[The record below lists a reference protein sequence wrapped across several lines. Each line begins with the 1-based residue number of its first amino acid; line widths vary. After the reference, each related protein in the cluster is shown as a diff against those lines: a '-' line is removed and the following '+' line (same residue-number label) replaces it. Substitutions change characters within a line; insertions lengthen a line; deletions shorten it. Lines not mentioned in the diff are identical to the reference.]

1 MGAEGGLEP
10 CTGSAGEEAGGG
22 AGQEAQTRL
31 GAENSPGCSRPGT
44 PQPPTRVPG
53 SEREARPRFPPGAS
67 NAGRG
72 SVAPGNRQAP
82 CPCQARPGAPLQG
95 RPSSCYGWRPGWDA
109 PRSFPAPA
117 GAPRPPG
124 RPACPNT
131 GRARLH
137 PAPTGMTALGRKGHP
152 GFARAVCTPVCL
164 AHARAERHLLVRRAP
179 GLPLTLPWP
188 QGAGRSTRWHL
199 IPALPPAP
207 ALRTEA
213 AKGTREAQPPG
224 LVHTPTRHGPCRVR
238 RGHSRVARPPGR
250 KGLLTPMGPFDSGG
264 ESL

>member
-1 MGAEGGLEP
+1 MGAQGGLEP

-22 AGQEAQTRL
+22 AGQEAQTL
-31 GAENSPGCSRPGT
+31 LDAENSPGCSRPGT
-44 PQPPTRVPG
+44 PQPPTQVPDSG
-53 SEREARPRFPPGAS
+53 EG
-67 NAGRG
+67 G
-72 SVAPGNRQAP
+72 QAP
-82 CPCQARPGAPLQG
+82 VPAGGFQRRPWLRGPGQQTGTVPLPGQAWSPAAGQAQQLLWLAAWLG
-95 RPSSCYGWRPGWDA
+95 RPTELPRPSGSA
-109 PRSFPAPA
+109 A
-117 GAPRPPG
+117 PPG

-164 AHARAERHLLVRRAP
+164 AHARAEWHLLVRRAP
-179 GLPLTLPWP
+179 RLPPALPWP
-188 QGAGRSTRWHL
+188 QGAGRSTGWHL

-238 RGHSRVARPPGR
+238 RGAQQGSAAPGEE
-250 KGLLTPMGPFDSGG
+250 GAPNPYGAI
-264 ESL
+264 